1 MQLTLITKILNVVNM
16 DNFPRRKYRNASH
29 IKMSE
34 HRTRIS
40 LAFQRKLIY
49 LLILSCNNLCVK
61 TPPLYTKYFN
71 YLFSGQF
78 LKDKFLNMFQFQAYL
93 FLPSFQYIR

>member
-1 MQLTLITKILNVVNM
+1 MQLTSITKILNVGNP
-16 DNFPRRKYRNASH
+16 DNFPHSKYRNASH

-34 HRTRIS
+34 LRTRIL

-49 LLILSCNNLCVK
+49 LLILSCNNLNVK
-61 TPPLYTKYFN
+61 TPPPYTKHFHS
-71 YLFSGQF
+71 LFSGQF

-93 FLPSFQYIR
+93 FLPTRSFQ